1 MSVLKNSLNY
11 ILVLGILPVSLYS
24 QDVSVLLSDVT
35 VDGYTEDIIVPVTL
49 INPDHNVGGFQ
60 FDVIANP
67 AMVEM
72 TGLTPMGAGSDF
84 SADYTVFSDGSARVV
99 FYNSGGPDGIPMGND
114 GIVLNLHFDGTT
126 VLSAVLDLYIYD
138 LIVSDDDGQIVS
150 SEGGNGSVTIGHVI
164 YMSATSDTGDVLE
177 TVNLEINMTNSGIVG
192 GLQFDIFDTP
202 NYVDLTDLTTTDRTT
217 GFSVDWND
225 VAVGDR
231 VVLYGPDNS
240 NISSGEGPI
249 LTATFQIHE
258 DAYADDVG
266 INIRNVIVTDD
277 IGGTY
282 WIATADSGTV
292 TVTPG
297 YIEEPHNLA
306 AQSGMD
312 TQVLLTWDPPYGPIP
327 PEFSEDFE
335 SGELPAD
342 WTVLTNG
349 NGWYVTE
356 NGSSAFWTIPSHTY
370 YAVTNDDGFNGE
382 NTPENDGNDYLL
394 TPSFNMSGATNVI
407 LNFASYFDGAYG
419 EVATVEVSTDGVNF
433 EVVQTV
439 AAATEWVMTA
449 VDLSEYGDQQ
459 NVVVAFHGN
468 DNGGWASGWA
478 IDDILITFSS
488 AQVSRNLHFE
498 LTELG
503 EWFVT
508 ADKEDVVGTY
518 PSGIPFDWR
527 IDIDNPLSPE
537 NRPVEIDE
545 YNIYRSVGDD
555 QNFELLESVDGDQ
568 TSYLDES
575 VVNSTTYFYYVTAVY
590 PTGVESGPT
599 GTVEATPAEWV
610 ELWMSSGQS
619 LSAQLDT
626 LNFYLNNESQV
637 GLFYF
642 EIQDW
647 PDILHSMFILPTER
661 TESWS
666 LEIVDMAN
674 GNMAITGISLGEP
687 LEPGD
692 GAVCRAVVY
701 PISEEETTV
710 SLTYA
715 DASVQDINFIE
726 MNWTSEG
733 AVYNVTI
740 ETQYL
745 TLTGGYG
752 VPGTQ
757 MTSSLLLQNTQPVFG
772 IQIDIIPDPPFMMGA
787 GLVVSDLIDFSTWSI
802 SGDQIG
808 AAYRILLY
816 DNTLSQPIPPGLGH
830 VADITLDMLGGSPEG
845 EMLMLGFGE
854 TVISDINNLPLHTI
868 GSPADVYIGQ
878 PPVAYSI
885 SNVSGGLSPGGTGSF
900 DIYMTNTENAY
911 IVELKISDVPEYLT
925 VTGITTLDRFENGTI
940 DGSSGE
946 DDDQMFYFLGYEF
959 TTGIMPGEGPI
970 LRVEVEMNQNI
981 QNPSVMLLFES
992 VATGDD
998 GANPIISVAE
1008 GFGQFIPSLSNDE
1021 SASIPNEFALHPNYP
1036 NPFNPATFITYDL
1049 PIESRVQLDIY
1060 DLMGRKMKTLNNG
1073 IESAGRNT
1081 VVWYA
1086 TDNHGIS
1093 VSAGVYIY
1101 RFHAGDRVFTRK
1113 MILMK

>member
-1 MSVLKNSLNY
+1 MLKKSLNF
-11 ILVLGILPVSLYS
+11 IFFLGIFPVFVYS
-24 QDVSVLLSDVT
+24 QDVSVILSDVT
-35 VDGYTEDIIVPVTL
+35 VDGYTEDIVVPVTL
-49 INPDHNVGGFQ
+49 INPNHAVGGFQ
-60 FDVIANP
+60 FDIIADP
-67 AMVEM
+67 TMVEL
-72 TGLTPMGAGSDF
+72 TGVTLMGAGSDF
-84 SADYTVFSDGSARVV
+84 SADYTVFSDGSARVI
-99 FYNSGGPDGIPMGND
+99 FYNSGGPDGITAGHD
-114 GIVLNLHFDGTT
+114 GVVLNLHFDGTT

-138 LIVSDDDGQIVS
+138 LIVSDEDGQIVS

-164 YMSATSDTGDVLE
+164 YFSATSDTGDVLE
-177 TVNLEINMTNSGIVG
+177 TVELEINMTNSGIVG

-202 NYVDLTDLTTTDRTT
+202 NYVDLTNLSTTDRTT
-217 GFSVDWND
+217 GFSVEWND

-231 VVLYGPDNS
+231 VVLFDLENG
-240 NISSGEGPI
+240 NIASGEGPI

-312 TQVLLTWDPPYGPIP
+312 AQVLLTWDPPYGPIP
-327 PEFSEDFE
+327 PEFTEDFE
-335 SGELPAD
+335 GGEIPAD

-349 NGWYVTE
+349 NGWNVTE

-382 NTPENDGNDYLL
+382 NTPDNDGNDYLL

-407 LNFASYFDGAYG
+407 LNFASYYDGAYG
-419 EVATVEVSTDGVNF
+419 EIATVEASTDGVNF
-433 EVVQTV
+433 EVVHTV
-439 AAATEWVMTA
+439 SAATEWVMTA

-459 NVVVAFHGN
+459 NVTIAFHGN
-468 DNGGWASGWA
+468 DNGAWASGWA
-478 IDDILITFSS
+478 VDDILITFSS

-503 EWFVT
+503 QWFVT
-508 ADKEDVVGTY
+508 ADKEEVVGTY
-518 PSGIPFDWR
+518 PSGVPFDWR
-527 IDIDNPLSPE
+527 IDLDNPLPPE
-537 NRPVEIDE
+537 NRPVDIDE

-555 QNFELLESVDGDQ
+555 QNFEFLESVDGDQ
-568 TSYLDES
+568 TSYLDEN
-575 VVNSTTYFYYVTAVY
+575 VVNSTTYYYYVTAVY
-590 PTGVESGPT
+590 PSGVESGPT
-599 GTVEATPAEWV
+599 NTVEATPVEWV
-610 ELWMSSGQS
+610 ELWMSDGQS
-619 LSAQLDT
+619 LSAQMDT

-642 EIQDW
+642 EIEDW
-647 PDILHSMFILPTER
+647 PDILHSVFVLTTER
-661 TESWS
+661 TQSWA
-666 LEIVDMAN
+666 LEIVDVAN

-687 LEPGD
+687 LEPGN
-692 GAVCRAVVY
+692 GVVCRAVVY
-701 PISEEETTV
+701 PITDEETTV
-710 SLTYA
+710 TLTYS
-715 DASVQDINFIE
+715 DASVQDINYVE
-726 MNWTSEG
+726 MNWTAES
-733 AVYNVTI
+733 AVYEVTI

-752 VPGTQ
+752 IPGAQ

-772 IQIDIIPDPPFMMGA
+772 IQIDIIADPPFMMGA
-787 GLVVSDLIDFSTWSI
+787 GLEVSDLIDFSTWSI

-816 DNTLSQPIPPGLGH
+816 DNTLSQPIPPGLRH
-830 VADITLDMLGGSPEG
+830 LANINLDMLDGSPEG
-845 EMLMLGFGE
+845 EMITLGFGE
-854 TVISDINNLPLHTI
+854 TVIADINNLPMHTI

-885 SNVSGGLSPGGTGSF
+885 HNVSGGLTPGGTGSF
-900 DIYMTNTENAY
+900 DIHMTNTAY
-911 IVELKISDVPEYLT
+911 AFILELRIADVPEYLT
-925 VTGITTLDRFENGTI
+925 VTGITPLDRFENGTI

-959 TTGIMPGEGPI
+959 ATGIMPGEGPI
-970 LRVEVEMNQNI
+970 LRVDVEMNQNI

-998 GANPIISVAE
+998 GANPVTSVAE
-1008 GFGQFIPSLSNDE
+1008 GFGQFTVSLSS
-1021 SASIPNEFALHPNYP
+1021 SADVVLPGKFALHPNYP
-1036 NPFNPATFITYDL
+1036 NPFNPATLITYDL
-1049 PIESRVQLDIY
+1049 PAESDIQLVIY
-1060 DLMGRKMKTLNNG
+1060 DLMGRKVKTLINDV
-1073 IESAGRNT
+1073 ELAGRKT
-1081 VVWYA
+1081 AVWYA
-1086 TDNHGIS
+1086 TDDFGNP
-1093 VSAGVYIY
+1093 VSAGVYLY
-1101 RFHAGDRVFTRK
+1101 RLHGGDKTFTRK

>member
-1 MSVLKNSLNY
+1 MSVLKKSFNY
-11 ILVLGILPVSLYS
+11 LFFLGIFSVFVYS
-24 QDVSVLLSDVT
+24 QDVSVILSDVT
-35 VDGYTEDIIVPVTL
+35 VDGYTEDIVVPVTL
-49 INPDHNVGGFQ
+49 INPNHTVGGFQ
-60 FDVIANP
+60 FDIIADPN
-67 AMVEM
+67 MVEM
-72 TGLTPMGAGSDF
+72 VGLTPTGAGSDF

-99 FYNSGGPDGIPMGND
+99 FYNSGGPDGIPVGHD

-126 VLSAVLDLYIYD
+126 ILSAVLDLNIYD

-164 YMSATSDTGDVLE
+164 YLSASSDTGDVLE
-177 TVNLEINMTNSGIVG
+177 TVNLEINMANSGIVG

-202 NYVDLTDLTTTDRTT
+202 NYVDLVGFTTTDRTT
-217 GFSVDWND
+217 GFSVEWND

-231 VVLYGPDNS
+231 VVLFDPENG
-240 NISSGEGPI
+240 NIASGDGPI
-249 LTATFQIHE
+249 LTATFEIHE
-258 DAYADDVG
+258 DAYAGDVG
-266 INIRNVIVTDD
+266 INIRNVFVTDD

-282 WIATADSGTV
+282 WIASADSGTV

-335 SGELPAD
+335 GGEIPVD

-349 NGWYVTE
+349 NGWFVTE
-356 NGSSAFWTIPSHTY
+356 NGSSTFWTIPSHTY

-382 NTPENDGNDYLL
+382 NTPENDGNDFLL

-419 EVATVEVSTDGVNF
+419 EVATIEVSTDGVNF
-433 EVVQTV
+433 EVVHTV

-459 NVVVAFHGN
+459 NVILAFHGN

-478 IDDILITFSS
+478 VDDILITFSS

-503 EWFVT
+503 QWFVT
-508 ADKEDVVGTY
+508 AGKEEVVGTY
-518 PSGIPFDWR
+518 PSGVPFDWR
-527 IDIDNPLSPE
+527 INLDNPLPPE
-537 NRPVEIDE
+537 HRPVEIDE

-555 QNFELLESVDGDQ
+555 QNFEIIESVDGDQ
-568 TSYLDES
+568 TSYLDEN
-575 VVNSTTYFYYVTAVY
+575 VVNSTAYFYYVTAVY
-590 PTGVESGPT
+590 PSGVESGPT
-599 GTVEATPAEWV
+599 NVVEAMPVEWV
-610 ELWMSSGQS
+610 ELSMSDGQS
-619 LSAQLDT
+619 LSAQMDT

-642 EIQDW
+642 EIEDW
-647 PDILHSMFILPTER
+647 PDIIHSLSVIPTER
-661 TESWS
+661 TQSWS

-674 GNMAITGISLGEP
+674 GNTAITGISLGEP

-710 SLTYA
+710 TLTYA
-715 DASVQDINFIE
+715 DASVQDVNYVE
-726 MNWTSEG
+726 MNWTSES
-733 AVYNVTI
+733 AVYEVTI

-752 VPGTQ
+752 VPGSQ

-772 IQIDIIPDPPFMMGA
+772 IQIDIVPSPPYMMGA
-787 GLVVSDLIDFSTWSI
+787 GLEVSDLIDFSTWSI
-802 SGDQIG
+802 SGDQVSG
-808 AAYRILLY
+808 VYRILLY
-816 DNTLSQPIPPGLGH
+816 DNTLSQPISPGLRH
-830 VADITLDMLGGSPEG
+830 IADITLDMLVGSPDG
-845 EMLMLGFGE
+845 EMVVLGFGE
-854 TVISDINNLPLHTI
+854 TVISDINNLPLHTVEY
-868 GSPADVYIGQ
+868 PADVYIGQ

-885 SNVSGGLSPGGTGSF
+885 NNIAGGLSPGGTGSF
-900 DIYMTNTENAY
+900 DINMTNTATAN
-911 IVELKISDVPEYLT
+911 IVELRIADIPEYLT
-925 VTGITTLDRFENGTI
+925 VTGITLLDRFENGTV
-940 DGSSGE
+940 DASSGE
-946 DDDQMFYFLGYEF
+946 DDDQLFYFLGYEF
-959 TTGIMPGEGPI
+959 TTGIAPGSGSI
-970 LRVEVEMNQNI
+970 LRVDVEMNQNI
-981 QNPSVMLLFES
+981 QNTSVMLLFES
-992 VATGDD
+992 VASGDD

-1008 GFGQFIPSLSNDE
+1008 GFGQFTPSLSNDAGIE
-1021 SASIPNEFALHPNYP
+1021 LPGKFSLHPNYP

-1049 PIESRVQLDIY
+1049 PVESNIQMDIY
-1060 DLMGRKMKTLNNG
+1060 DLMGRKVKTLVNDV
-1073 IESAGRNT
+1073 ERAGRKT

-1086 TDNHGIS
+1086 TDDFGNP
-1093 VSAGVYIY
+1093 VSAGIY
-1101 RFHAGDRVFTRK
+1101 LYRLHGGDKTYTRK

>member
-1 MSVLKNSLNY
+1 MLKKSLNF
-11 ILVLGILPVSLYS
+11 IFFLGIFPVFVYS
-24 QDVSVLLSDVT
+24 QDVSVILSDVT
-35 VDGYTEDIIVPVTL
+35 VDGYTEDIVVPVTL
-49 INPDHNVGGFQ
+49 INPNHAVGGFQ
-60 FDVIANP
+60 FDIIADP
-67 AMVEM
+67 TMVEL
-72 TGLTPMGAGSDF
+72 TGVTLMGAGSDF
-84 SADYTVFSDGSARVV
+84 SADYTVFSDGSARVI
-99 FYNSGGPDGIPMGND
+99 FYNSGGPDGITAGHD
-114 GIVLNLHFDGTT
+114 GVVLNLHFDGTT

-138 LIVSDDDGQIVS
+138 LIVSDEDGQIVS

-164 YMSATSDTGDVLE
+164 YFSATSDTGDVLE
-177 TVNLEINMTNSGIVG
+177 TVELEINMTNSGIVG

-202 NYVDLTDLTTTDRTT
+202 NYVDLTNLSTTDRTT
-217 GFSVDWND
+217 GFSVEWND

-231 VVLYGPDNS
+231 VVLFDLENG
-240 NISSGEGPI
+240 NIASGEGPI

-312 TQVLLTWDPPYGPIP
+312 AQVLLTWDPPYGPIP
-327 PEFSEDFE
+327 PEFTEDFE
-335 SGELPAD
+335 GGEIPAD

-349 NGWYVTE
+349 NGWNVTE
-356 NGSSAFWTIPSHTY
+356 NGSSAFWNIPSHTY

-382 NTPENDGNDYLL
+382 NTPDNDGNDYLL

-407 LNFASYFDGAYG
+407 LNFASYYDGAYG
-419 EVATVEVSTDGVNF
+419 EIATVEASTDGVNF
-433 EVVQTV
+433 EVVHTV
-439 AAATEWVMTA
+439 SAATEWVMTA

-459 NVVVAFHGN
+459 NVTIAFHGN
-468 DNGGWASGWA
+468 DNGAWASGWA
-478 IDDILITFSS
+478 VDDILITFSS

-503 EWFVT
+503 QWFVT
-508 ADKEDVVGTY
+508 ADKEEVVGTY
-518 PSGIPFDWR
+518 PSGVPFDWR
-527 IDIDNPLSPE
+527 IDLDNPLPPE
-537 NRPVEIDE
+537 NRPVDIDE

-555 QNFELLESVDGDQ
+555 QNFEFLESVDGDQ
-568 TSYLDES
+568 TSYLDEN
-575 VVNSTTYFYYVTAVY
+575 VVNSTTYYYYVTAVY
-590 PTGVESGPT
+590 PSGVESGPT
-599 GTVEATPAEWV
+599 NTVEATPVEWV
-610 ELWMSSGQS
+610 ELWMSDGQS
-619 LSAQLDT
+619 LTAQMDT

-642 EIQDW
+642 EIEDW
-647 PDILHSMFILPTER
+647 PDILHSVFVLTTER
-661 TESWS
+661 TQSWA

-692 GAVCRAVVY
+692 GVVCRAVVY
-701 PISEEETTV
+701 PISDEETTV
-710 SLTYA
+710 TLTYA
-715 DASVQDINFIE
+715 DASVQDVNYVE
-726 MNWTSEG
+726 MNWTAES
-733 AVYNVTI
+733 AVYEVTI

-752 VPGTQ
+752 IPGAQ

-772 IQIDIIPDPPFMMGA
+772 IQIDIIADPPFMMGA
-787 GLVVSDLIDFSTWSI
+787 GLEVSDLIDFSTWSI

-816 DNTLSQPIPPGLGH
+816 DNTLSQPIPPGLRH
-830 VADITLDMLGGSPEG
+830 LANINLDMLDGSPEG
-845 EMLMLGFGE
+845 EMITLGFGE
-854 TVISDINNLPLHTI
+854 TVISDINNLPMPSV
-868 GSPADVYIGQ
+868 GSPAGVYIGQ

-885 SNVSGGLSPGGTGSF
+885 HNVTGGLIPGGTGSF
-900 DIYMTNTENAY
+900 DIHMTNTAY
-911 IVELKISDVPEYLT
+911 AFILELRIADVPEYLT
-925 VTGITTLDRFENGTI
+925 VTGITPLDRFENGTI

-959 TTGIMPGEGPI
+959 ATGIMPGEGPI
-970 LRVEVEMNQNI
+970 LRVDVEMNQNI

-998 GANPIISVAE
+998 GANPVTSVAE
-1008 GFGQFIPSLSNDE
+1008 GFGQFTVSLSS
-1021 SASIPNEFALHPNYP
+1021 SADVVLPGKFALHPNYP
-1036 NPFNPATFITYDL
+1036 NPFNPATLITYDL
-1049 PIESRVQLDIY
+1049 PAESDIQLVIY
-1060 DLMGRKMKTLNNG
+1060 DLMGRKVKTLINDV
-1073 IESAGRNT
+1073 ESAGRKT
-1081 VVWYA
+1081 AVWYA
-1086 TDNHGIS
+1086 TDDFGNP
-1093 VSAGVYIY
+1093 VSAGVYLY
-1101 RFHAGDRVFTRK
+1101 RLHGGDKTFTRK

>member
-1 MSVLKNSLNY
+1 MLKKSLNF
-11 ILVLGILPVSLYS
+11 IFFLGIFPVFVYS
-24 QDVSVLLSDVT
+24 QDVSVILSDVT
-35 VDGYTEDIIVPVTL
+35 VDGYTEDIVVPVTL
-49 INPDHNVGGFQ
+49 INPNHAVGGFQ
-60 FDVIANP
+60 FDIIADP
-67 AMVEM
+67 TMVEL
-72 TGLTPMGAGSDF
+72 TGVTLMGAGSDF
-84 SADYTVFSDGSARVV
+84 SADYTVFSDGSARVI
-99 FYNSGGPDGIPMGND
+99 FYNSGGPDGITAGHD
-114 GIVLNLHFDGTT
+114 GVVLNLHFDGTT

-138 LIVSDDDGQIVS
+138 LIVSDEDGQIVS

-164 YMSATSDTGDVLE
+164 YFSATSDTGDVLE
-177 TVNLEINMTNSGIVG
+177 TVELEINMTNSGIVG

-202 NYVDLTDLTTTDRTT
+202 NYVDLTNLSTTDRTT
-217 GFSVDWND
+217 GFSVEWND

-231 VVLYGPDNS
+231 VVLFDLENG
-240 NISSGEGPI
+240 NIASGEGPI

-312 TQVLLTWDPPYGPIP
+312 AQVLLTWDPPYGPIP
-327 PEFSEDFE
+327 PEFTEDFE
-335 SGELPAD
+335 GGEIPAD

-349 NGWYVTE
+349 NGWNVTE

-382 NTPENDGNDYLL
+382 NTPDNDGNDYLL

-407 LNFASYFDGAYG
+407 LNFASYYDGAYG
-419 EVATVEVSTDGVNF
+419 EIATVEASTDGVNF
-433 EVVQTV
+433 EVVHTV
-439 AAATEWVMTA
+439 SAATEWVMTA

-459 NVVVAFHGN
+459 NVTIAFHGN
-468 DNGGWASGWA
+468 DNGAWASGWA
-478 IDDILITFSS
+478 VDDILITFSS

-503 EWFVT
+503 QWFVN
-508 ADKEDVVGTY
+508 ADKEEVVGTY
-518 PSGIPFDWR
+518 PSGVPFDWR
-527 IDIDNPLSPE
+527 IDLDNPLPPE
-537 NRPVEIDE
+537 NRPVDIDE

-555 QNFELLESVDGDQ
+555 QNFEFLESVDGDQ
-568 TSYLDES
+568 TSYLDEN
-575 VVNSTTYFYYVTAVY
+575 VVNSTTYYYYVTAVY
-590 PTGVESGPT
+590 PSGVESGPT
-599 GTVEATPAEWV
+599 NTVEATPVEWV
-610 ELWMSSGQS
+610 ELWMSDGQS
-619 LSAQLDT
+619 LSAQMDT

-642 EIQDW
+642 EIEDW
-647 PDILHSMFILPTER
+647 PDILHSVFVLTTER
-661 TESWS
+661 TQSWA
-666 LEIVDMAN
+666 LEIVDVAN

-687 LEPGD
+687 LEPGN
-692 GAVCRAVVY
+692 GVVCRAVVY
-701 PISEEETTV
+701 PITDEETTV
-710 SLTYA
+710 TLTYS
-715 DASVQDINFIE
+715 DASVQDINYVE
-726 MNWTSEG
+726 MNWTAES
-733 AVYNVTI
+733 AVYEVTI

-752 VPGTQ
+752 IPGAQ

-772 IQIDIIPDPPFMMGA
+772 IQIDIIADPPFMMGA
-787 GLVVSDLIDFSTWSI
+787 GLEVSDLIDFSTWSI

-816 DNTLSQPIPPGLGH
+816 DNTLSQPIPPGLRH
-830 VADITLDMLGGSPEG
+830 LANINLDMLDGSPEG
-845 EMLMLGFGE
+845 EMITLGFGE
-854 TVISDINNLPLHTI
+854 TVIADINNLPMHTI

-885 SNVSGGLSPGGTGSF
+885 HNVSGGLTPGGTGSF
-900 DIYMTNTENAY
+900 DIHMTNTAY
-911 IVELKISDVPEYLT
+911 AFILELRIADVPEYLT
-925 VTGITTLDRFENGTI
+925 VTGITPLDRFENGTI

-959 TTGIMPGEGPI
+959 ATGIMPGEGPI
-970 LRVEVEMNQNI
+970 LRVDVEMNQNI

-998 GANPIISVAE
+998 GANPVTSVAE
-1008 GFGQFIPSLSNDE
+1008 GFGQFTVSLSS
-1021 SASIPNEFALHPNYP
+1021 SADVVLPGKFALHPNYP
-1036 NPFNPATFITYDL
+1036 NPFNPATLITYDL
-1049 PIESRVQLDIY
+1049 PAESDIQLVIY
-1060 DLMGRKMKTLNNG
+1060 DLMGRKVKTLINDV
-1073 IESAGRNT
+1073 ESAGRKT
-1081 VVWYA
+1081 AVWYA
-1086 TDNHGIS
+1086 KDDFGNP
-1093 VSAGVYIY
+1093 VSAGVYLY
-1101 RFHAGDRVFTRK
+1101 RLHGGDKTFTRK

>member
-1 MSVLKNSLNY
+1 MLKKSLNF
-11 ILVLGILPVSLYS
+11 IFFLGIFPVFVYS
-24 QDVSVLLSDVT
+24 QDVSVILSDVT
-35 VDGYTEDIIVPVTL
+35 VDGYTEDIVVPVTL
-49 INPDHNVGGFQ
+49 INPNHAVGGFQ
-60 FDVIANP
+60 FDIIADP
-67 AMVEM
+67 TMVEL
-72 TGLTPMGAGSDF
+72 TGVTPMGAGSDF
-84 SADYTVFSDGSARVV
+84 SADYTVFSDGSARVI
-99 FYNSGGPDGIPMGND
+99 FYNSGGPDGITAGHD
-114 GIVLNLHFDGTT
+114 GVVLNLHFDGTT

-138 LIVSDDDGQIVS
+138 LIVSDEDGQIVS

-164 YMSATSDTGDVLE
+164 YLSATSDTGDVLE
-177 TVNLEINMTNSGIVG
+177 TVELEINMTNSGIVG

-202 NYVDLTDLTTTDRTT
+202 NYVDLTNLSTTDRTT
-217 GFSVDWND
+217 GFSVEWND

-231 VVLYGPDNS
+231 VVLFDLENG
-240 NISSGEGPI
+240 NIASGEGPI

-312 TQVLLTWDPPYGPIP
+312 AQVLLTWDPPYGPIP
-327 PEFSEDFE
+327 PEFTEDFE
-335 SGELPAD
+335 GGEIPAD

-349 NGWYVTE
+349 NGWNVTE
-356 NGSSAFWTIPSHTY
+356 NGSSAFWNIPSHTY

-382 NTPENDGNDYLL
+382 NTPDNDGNDYLL

-407 LNFASYFDGAYG
+407 LNFASYYDGAYG
-419 EVATVEVSTDGVNF
+419 EIATVEASTDGVNF
-433 EVVQTV
+433 EVVHAV

-459 NVVVAFHGN
+459 NVTIAFHGN
-468 DNGGWASGWA
+468 DNGAWASGWA
-478 IDDILITFSS
+478 VDDILITFSS

-503 EWFVT
+503 QWFVT
-508 ADKEDVVGTY
+508 ADKEEVVGTY
-518 PSGIPFDWR
+518 PSGVPFDWR
-527 IDIDNPLSPE
+527 IDLDNPLPPE
-537 NRPVEIDE
+537 NRPVDIDE

-555 QNFELLESVDGDQ
+555 QNFEFLESVDGDQ
-568 TSYLDES
+568 TSYLDEN
-575 VVNSTTYFYYVTAVY
+575 VVNSTTYSYYVTAVY
-590 PTGVESGPT
+590 PSGVESGPT
-599 GTVEATPAEWV
+599 NTVEATPVEWV
-610 ELWMSSGQS
+610 ELWMSDGQS
-619 LSAQLDT
+619 LTAQMDT

-642 EIQDW
+642 EIEDW
-647 PDILHSMFILPTER
+647 PDILHSVFILTTER
-661 TESWS
+661 TQSWA

-687 LEPGD
+687 LEPGN
-692 GAVCRAVVY
+692 GVVCRAVVY
-701 PISEEETTV
+701 PISDEETTV
-710 SLTYA
+710 TLTYA
-715 DASVQDINFIE
+715 DASVQDVNYVE
-726 MNWTSEG
+726 MNWTAES
-733 AVYNVTI
+733 AVYEVTI

-752 VPGTQ
+752 IPGAQ

-772 IQIDIIPDPPFMMGA
+772 IQIDIIADPPFMMGA
-787 GLVVSDLIDFSTWSI
+787 GLEVSDLIDFSTWSI

-816 DNTLSQPIPPGLGH
+816 DNTLSQPIPPGLRH
-830 VADITLDMLGGSPEG
+830 LANINLDMLDGSPEG
-845 EMLMLGFGE
+845 EMITLGFGE
-854 TVISDINNLPLHTI
+854 TVIADINNLPMHTI

-885 SNVSGGLSPGGTGSF
+885 HNVSGGLTPGGTGSF
-900 DIYMTNTENAY
+900 DIHMTNTAY
-911 IVELKISDVPEYLT
+911 AFILELRIADVPEYLT
-925 VTGITTLDRFENGTI
+925 VTGITPLDRFENGTI

-946 DDDQMFYFLGYEF
+946 DDDQMFYFLGYDF
-959 TTGIMPGEGPI
+959 ATGIMPGEGPI
-970 LRVEVEMNQNI
+970 LRVDVEMNQNI

-998 GANPIISVAE
+998 GANPVTSVAE
-1008 GFGQFIPSLSNDE
+1008 GFGQFTVSLSS
-1021 SASIPNEFALHPNYP
+1021 SADVVLPGKFALHPNYP
-1036 NPFNPATFITYDL
+1036 NPFNPATLITYDL
-1049 PIESRVQLDIY
+1049 PAESDIQLVIY
-1060 DLMGRKMKTLNNG
+1060 DLMGRKVKTLINDV
-1073 IESAGRNT
+1073 ESAGRKT
-1081 VVWYA
+1081 AVWYA
-1086 TDNHGIS
+1086 TDDFGNP
-1093 VSAGVYIY
+1093 VSAGVYLY
-1101 RFHAGDRVFTRK
+1101 RLHGGDKTFTRK

>member
-1 MSVLKNSLNY
+1 MLKKSLNF
-11 ILVLGILPVSLYS
+11 IFFLGIFPVFVYS
-24 QDVSVLLSDVT
+24 QDVSVILSDVT
-35 VDGYTEDIIVPVTL
+35 VDGYTEDIVVPVTL
-49 INPDHNVGGFQ
+49 INPNHAVGGFQ
-60 FDVIANP
+60 FDIIADP
-67 AMVEM
+67 TMVEL
-72 TGLTPMGAGSDF
+72 TGVTLMGAGSDF
-84 SADYTVFSDGSARVV
+84 SADYTVFSDGSARVI
-99 FYNSGGPDGIPMGND
+99 FYNSGGPDGITAGHD
-114 GIVLNLHFDGTT
+114 GVVLNLHFDGTT

-138 LIVSDDDGQIVS
+138 LIVSDEDGQIVS

-164 YMSATSDTGDVLE
+164 YFSATSDTGDVLE
-177 TVNLEINMTNSGIVG
+177 TVELEINMTNSGIVG

-202 NYVDLTDLTTTDRTT
+202 NYVDLTNLSTTDRTT
-217 GFSVDWND
+217 GFSVEWND

-231 VVLYGPDNS
+231 VVLFDLENG
-240 NISSGEGPI
+240 NIASGEGPI

-312 TQVLLTWDPPYGPIP
+312 AQVLLTWDPPYGPIP
-327 PEFSEDFE
+327 PEFTEDFE
-335 SGELPAD
+335 GGEIPAD

-349 NGWYVTE
+349 NGWNVTE

-382 NTPENDGNDYLL
+382 NTPDNDGNDYLL

-407 LNFASYFDGAYG
+407 LNFASYYDGAYG
-419 EVATVEVSTDGVNF
+419 EIATVEASTDGVNF
-433 EVVQTV
+433 EVVHTV
-439 AAATEWVMTA
+439 SAATEWVMTA

-459 NVVVAFHGN
+459 NVTIAFHGN
-468 DNGGWASGWA
+468 DNGAWASGWA
-478 IDDILITFSS
+478 VDDILITFSS

-503 EWFVT
+503 QWFVT
-508 ADKEDVVGTY
+508 ADKEEVVGTY
-518 PSGIPFDWR
+518 PSGVPFDWR
-527 IDIDNPLSPE
+527 IDLDNPLPPE
-537 NRPVEIDE
+537 NRPVDIDE

-555 QNFELLESVDGDQ
+555 QNFEFLESVDGDQ
-568 TSYLDES
+568 TSYLDEN
-575 VVNSTTYFYYVTAVY
+575 VVNSTTYYYYVTAVY
-590 PTGVESGPT
+590 PSGVESGPT
-599 GTVEATPAEWV
+599 NTVEATPVEWV
-610 ELWMSSGQS
+610 ELWMSDGQS
-619 LSAQLDT
+619 LTAQMDT

-642 EIQDW
+642 EIEDW
-647 PDILHSMFILPTER
+647 PDIIHSLTVLPTER
-661 TESWS
+661 TQSWA
-666 LEIVDMAN
+666 LEIVDVAN

-687 LEPGD
+687 LEPGN
-692 GAVCRAVVY
+692 GVVCRAVVY
-701 PISEEETTV
+701 PITDEETTV
-710 SLTYA
+710 TLTYS
-715 DASVQDINFIE
+715 DASVQDINYVE
-726 MNWTSEG
+726 MNWTAES
-733 AVYNVTI
+733 AVYEVTI

-752 VPGTQ
+752 IPGAQ

-772 IQIDIIPDPPFMMGA
+772 IQIDIIADPPFMMGA
-787 GLVVSDLIDFSTWSI
+787 GLEVSDLIDFSTWSI

-816 DNTLSQPIPPGLGH
+816 DNTLSQPIPPGLRH
-830 VADITLDMLGGSPEG
+830 LANINLDMLDGSPEG
-845 EMLMLGFGE
+845 EMITLGFGE
-854 TVISDINNLPLHTI
+854 TVISDINNLPMHTV

-885 SNVSGGLSPGGTGSF
+885 HNVSGGLTPGGTGSF
-900 DIYMTNTENAY
+900 DIHMTNTAY
-911 IVELKISDVPEYLT
+911 AFILELRIADVPEYLT
-925 VTGITTLDRFENGTI
+925 VTGITPLDRFENGTI

-959 TTGIMPGEGPI
+959 ATGIMPGEGPI
-970 LRVEVEMNQNI
+970 LRVDVEMNQNI

-998 GANPIISVAE
+998 GANPVTSVAE
-1008 GFGQFIPSLSNDE
+1008 GFGQFTVSLSS
-1021 SASIPNEFALHPNYP
+1021 SADVVLPGKFALHPNYP
-1036 NPFNPATFITYDL
+1036 NPFNPATLITYDL
-1049 PIESRVQLDIY
+1049 PAESDIQLVIY
-1060 DLMGRKMKTLNNG
+1060 DLMGRKVKTLINDV
-1073 IESAGRNT
+1073 ESAGRKT
-1081 VVWYA
+1081 AVWYA
-1086 TDNHGIS
+1086 TDDFGNP
-1093 VSAGVYIY
+1093 VSAGVYLY
-1101 RFHAGDRVFTRK
+1101 RLHGGDKTFTRK